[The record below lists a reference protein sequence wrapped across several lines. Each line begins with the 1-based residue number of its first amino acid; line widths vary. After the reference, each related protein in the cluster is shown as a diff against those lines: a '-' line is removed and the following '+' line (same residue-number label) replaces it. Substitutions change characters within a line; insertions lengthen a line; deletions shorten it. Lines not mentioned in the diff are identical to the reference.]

1 MGLSLKGLFKAAVR
15 FSFHAAITVGLS
27 MIPGVGNAL
36 AMAYLGS
43 AVAGEASRA
52 LRPGRPSGPQEKR
65 GFSVTQRGSTI
76 PHQIIYGKMKVAGAR
91 IFDGTTDAANHYVAD
106 GQHLGGLVGLLL
118 RSGVIV
124 PAGIQNKFLH
134 RVIAFAGHE
143 IESFEQIYIN
153 DEVATISSNG
163 TVTSPSRYQGKIK
176 IFKFNGSPD
185 QVADPALVAAVP
197 AWTSAHRLRGI
208 AYLYCQ
214 LEYDVDAFPNN
225 VPEISA
231 VIKGKKVYDPRNTTT
246 AWSDNPALCVRD
258 YLTATG
264 YGLGEA
270 TANVN
275 DTSFITAA
283 NICDEYVGSPVTS
296 MFVGG
301 EYRIKTV
308 GDTNFT
314 TLGAADNNVGTV
326 FTATS
331 VPATGT
337 GVVETHRYTAN
348 GAFTTGIEPQE
359 LLNDLMTSMGGT
371 IWYTQGFWTVKA
383 ANYTSPVL
391 DLNEDDLR
399 SSITVST
406 RHSRRDNFNVV
417 NGTFKG
423 EESNWQVTDYPP
435 VTNAAFVTADNGQE
449 SPIDL
454 ELPWTDNSIEARR
467 IARILLEKNRQQ
479 LTMSASF
486 GLRAFQLQT
495 GDNVRITNTRFGWIN
510 KEFEVVSW
518 SFGVQNEYG
527 LQIELVLRETAESVF
542 DEVDDGIVYERD
554 NTTLL
559 SPFTVP
565 NLGINISTEL
575 RRVKGKT
582 LGVLLLDI
590 NNTSTLMDT
599 AEVEFR
605 KVGDTNYTSLGTIG
619 AFVGTERVEHVGV
632 EDAFYDIRA
641 RATNSLGV
649 HGTYNTISNYFVEA
663 LGAPPAD
670 VTNFTGNVVGS
681 NLFLSWTPV
690 ADLDLAHYIVRY
702 SPQTVSATYDSSVL
716 VAEVPSSSS
725 TLAVSDAGT
734 GTYFIK
740 AVDDT
745 TSGSNTSVNPAQF
758 ITTSAG
764 LEELNVVETLSEDP
778 SFAGVKSSIEIDGDG
793 HLILER
799 QPLFD
804 TAPEATFDA
813 RGADTTPVGVFDDFD
828 NYASSGIYYFANSI
842 DLSGTFTSRLN
853 YSLVSSRFDTT
864 SNFDTANGLFESRGG
879 FFDGET
885 NTFDDT
891 EVSLELRH
899 TTDNPTGTPTWSNWQ
914 TFSISDIT
922 ARAFEFRVI
931 MTSTNPNATP
941 VVEELSVVVDMPDR
955 VTSGQDIIFTG
966 TTNVTFPNAFKAV
979 PAIGISLADLANGD
993 RYTITNK
1000 TRSGFTMN
1008 TFTGGSAS
1016 TNPVTL
1022 DYVAKGYGK
1031 ELT

>member
-1 MGLSLKGLFKAAVR
+1 MGFSVKSFAKAVVRVFVHATITFALS
-15 FSFHAAITVGLS
+15 S
-27 MIPGVGNAL
+27 IPGIGPAL
-36 AMAYLGS
+36 GTAYAYS
-43 AVAGEASRA
+43 ALSYETSRA
-52 LRPGRPSGPQEKR
+52 LRPSLAGRGGTERKR
-65 GFSVTQRGSTI
+65 GYEVTQRGSTI
-76 PHQIIYGKMKVAGAR
+76 SHQIIYGKMKVAGTR
-91 IFDGTTDAANHYVAD
+91 IFDGTTGTDNVD
-106 GQHLGGLVGLLL
+106 
-118 RSGVIV
+118 
-124 PAGIQNKFLH
+124 LH
-134 RVIAFAGHE
+134 RVVAFAGHE
-143 IESFEQIYIN
+143 ITSFEEIYIN
-153 DEVATISSNG
+153 DEVATIDGSG

-176 IFKFNGSPD
+176 IYEHLGSPD
-185 QVADPALVAAVP
+185 QAADSNLVSAVSS
-197 AWTSAHRLRGI
+197 WTGNHRLRGI
-208 AYLYCQ
+208 AYLYCKFTF
-214 LEYDVDAFPNN
+214 DVDAFPNN
-225 VPEISA
+225 VPEITA
-231 VIKGKKVYDPRNTTT
+231 VIKGKKVYDPRSPSAAN

-270 TANVN
+270 TANIN
-275 DTSFITAA
+275 DTAFIAAA
-283 NICDEYVGSPVTS
+283 NICDE
-296 MFVGG
+296 
-301 EYRIKTV
+301 
-308 GDTNFT
+308 TNTDAGT
-314 TLGAADNNVGTV
+314 T
-326 FTATS
+326 
-331 VPATGT
+331 
-337 GVVETHRYTAN
+337 RYTTN
-348 GAFTTGIEPQE
+348 GAFTTAIEPQE
-359 LLNDLMTSMGGT
+359 LIADLMTSMGGT
-371 IWYTQGFWTVKA
+371 IWYTQGYWNVKA
-383 ANYTSPVL
+383 AKWTAPVL

-399 SSITVST
+399 SGISLST
-406 RHSRRDNFNVV
+406 RHSRRDNFNSVK
-417 NGTFKG
+417 GTFRG
-423 EESNWQVTDYPP
+423 EESNWVVTDFPP
-435 VTNAAFVTADNGQE
+435 VTNSSFVTTDNGQE
-449 SPIDL
+449 SSIDYD
-454 ELPWTDNSIEARR
+454 LPWTDNSIEARR
-467 IARILLEKNRQQ
+467 TARIVLERNRQQ
-479 LTMSASF
+479 LSFTASY

-495 GDNVRITNTRFGWIN
+495 GDNVRVTNARLGWTN

-518 SFGVQNEYG
+518 TFGLQNEYD
-527 LQIELVLRETAESVF
+527 LQVEMTLKEISESVF

-590 NNTSTLMDT
+590 NNTSNIMDT
-599 AEVEFR
+599 AEVQFR
-605 KVGDTNYTSLGTIG
+605 KTGDTNFTAIATMG
-619 AFVGTERVEHVGV
+619 AFVGTDRVEVVGV

-649 HGTYNTISNYFVEA
+649 HGDYNTISNYFVEP

-702 SPQTVSATYDSSVL
+702 SPQTVSAIYESSVL

-725 TLAVSDAGT
+725 TLALSDAGT

-745 TSGSNTSVNPAQF
+745 TSGSNTSINPAQF

-764 LEELNVVETLSEDP
+764 LEELNVVETVSEDP
-778 SFAGVKSSIEIDGDG
+778 SFAGVKSSVEIDDDG
-793 HLILER
+793 QLILQR

-804 TAPEATFDA
+804 DATGLFDD
-813 RGADTTPVGVFDDFD
+813 RLGNFDDFD
-828 NYASSGIYYFANSI
+828 SYASSGTYYFANSV
-842 DLSGTFTSRLN
+842 DLNGTFTSRLN
-853 YSLVSSRFDTT
+853 YSLVSSRTDITAT
-864 SNFDTANGLFESRGG
+864 FDTADGLFESRGG
-879 FFDGET
+879 FFDGE
-885 NTFDDT
+885 NITFDDT

-899 TTDNPTGTPTWSNWQ
+899 TTDDPTGTPTWSNWQ
-914 TFSISDIT
+914 PFSISDIT
-922 ARAFEFRVI
+922 ARAFEFRVM

-955 VTSGQDIIFTG
+955 VTSGQDITFTG
-966 TTNVTFPNAFKAV
+966 TTNTSFPYPFKAV

-1000 TRSGFTMN
+1000 TRTGFTMN
-1008 TFTGGSAS
+1008 IFTGGSAS

>member
-1 MGLSLKGLFKAAVR
+1 MGLSTKGLFKAAVR
-15 FSFHAAITVGLS
+15 FSIHAIITVGLA
-27 MIPGVGNAL
+27 MIPGVGPAL
-36 AMAYLGS
+36 ATAYLGS
-43 AVAGEASRA
+43 AIAGEASRA
-52 LRPGRPSGPQEKR
+52 LRPGRKSGPQEKR

-91 IFDGTTDAANHYVAD
+91 IFDGTTGTDNVD
-106 GQHLGGLVGLLL
+106 
-118 RSGVIV
+118 
-124 PAGIQNKFLH
+124 LH
-134 RVIAFAGHE
+134 RVVAFAGHE

-153 DEVATISSNG
+153 DEVATIDGSG

-176 IFKFNGSPD
+176 IYKHLGSPD
-185 QVADPALVAAVP
+185 QAADSNLVSAVSS
-197 AWTSAHRLRGI
+197 WTGNHRLRGI
-208 AYLYCQ
+208 AYLYCKFTF
-214 LEYDVDAFPNN
+214 DVDAFPNN

-246 AWSDNPALCVRD
+246 TWSDNPALCVRD

-275 DTSFITAA
+275 DTSFSVAA
-283 NICDEYVGSPVTS
+283 TICDETS
-296 MFVGG
+296 TDAG
-301 EYRIKTV
+301 
-308 GDTNFT
+308 T
-314 TLGAADNNVGTV
+314 T
-326 FTATS
+326 
-331 VPATGT
+331 
-337 GVVETHRYTAN
+337 RYTAN

-449 SPIDL
+449 SSIDL

-495 GDNVRITNTRFGWIN
+495 GDNVRITNTRFGWTN

-518 SFGVQNEYG
+518 SFGVQNEYD

-559 SPFTVP
+559 SAFEVP

-582 LGVLLLDI
+582 LGVLLVDI
-590 NNTSTLMDT
+590 NNTSNIMDT
-599 AEVEFR
+599 AEVQFR
-605 KVGDTNYTSLGTIG
+605 KTGDTNFTSLATMG
-619 AFVGTERVEHVGV
+619 AFVGTDRVEHVGV
-632 EDAFYDIRA
+632 EDGFYDIRA
-641 RATNSLGV
+641 RAANSLGV
-649 HGTYNTISNYFVEA
+649 HGDYNTISNYFVETIT
-663 LGAPPAD
+663 APPAD
-670 VTNFTGNVVGS
+670 VTNFDGNVVGS

-690 ADLDLAHYIVRY
+690 PDLDLAHYIIRY
-702 SPQTVSATYDSSVL
+702 SHLTSGAVYSE
-716 VAEVPSSSS
+716 AENIAQVPVGSS
-725 TLAVSDAGT
+725 TLALQNAGV

-745 TSGSNTSVNPAQF
+745 TSGSNSSVNPAVF
-758 ITTSAG
+758 VVTSIG
-764 LEELNVVETLSEDP
+764 IGDLNVVATLTENP
-778 SFAGVKSSIEIDGDG
+778 SFAGVKSGVSINSEGY
-793 HLILER
+793 LE
-799 QPLFD
+799 LAEGFKFD
-804 TAPEATFDA
+804 SATGNFDD
-813 RGADTTPVGVFDDFD
+813 RSGLFDDFTG
-828 NYASSGIYYFANSI
+828 YGSSGIYYFLN
-842 DLSGTFTSRLN
+842 DLDLGQKYTSRLTF
-853 YSLVSSRFDTT
+853 SFTSTRFDRTA
-864 SNFDTANGLFESRGG
+864 NFDSATGNFDDRGDG
-879 FFDGET
+879 VALFDGDPT
-885 NTFDDT
+885 AFSDT
-891 EVSLELRH
+891 SVSLQLRH
-899 TTDNPTGTPTWSNWQ
+899 TDDDPTGTPTWSDWQ
-914 TFSISDIT
+914 AFSVSDIT
-922 ARAFEFRVI
+922 ARAFEFRLVLS
-931 MTSTNPNATP
+931 STDTNVTP
-941 VVEELSVVVDMPDR
+941 VVSALSATIDMQDR
-955 VTSGQDIIFTG
+955 TTSGSDITFTG
-966 TTNVTFPNAFKAV
+966 TTTITFDDAFAAT
-979 PAIGISLADLANGD
+979 PAIGLSLADLTNGD

-1000 TRSGFTMN
+1000 TRTGFTIN

-1016 TNPVTL
+1016 TNAVTL

>member
-1 MGLSLKGLFKAAVR
+1 MGLSFKGIFKAVVI
-15 FSFHAAITVGLS
+15 AAITAAIVVASGGTALTMASVFGSSTFMVHAGLGILMS
-27 MIPGVGNAL
+27 AL
-36 AMAYLGS
+36 APKPKDLGGFGAGNGKSNRGYQVTATGS
-43 AVAGEASRA
+43 A
-52 LRPGRPSGPQEKR
+52 LD
-65 GFSVTQRGSTI
+65 
-76 PHQIIYGKMKVAGAR
+76 HQVIYGKMKTGGAR
-91 IFDGTTDAANHYVAD
+91 IFDGTTGTDNV
-106 GQHLGGLVGLLL
+106 Q
-118 RSGVIV
+118 
-124 PAGIQNKFLH
+124 LH
-134 RVIAFAGHE
+134 RVLAFAGHE

-153 DEVATISSNG
+153 DEVATIDGSGN
-163 TVTSPSRYQGKIK
+163 VTSPSRYSGLVTIK
-176 IFKFNGSPD
+176 EHLGTAD
-185 QVADPALVAAVP
+185 QAADSSLVSAVSG
-197 AWTSAHRLRGI
+197 WTGNHRLRGI
-208 AYLYCQ
+208 AYLYVK
-214 LEYDVDAFPNN
+214 LTYDTDAFPNG
-225 VPEISA
+225 VPEITA

-270 TANVN
+270 TANIN
-275 DTSFITAA
+275 DTAFIAAA
-283 NICDEYVGSPVTS
+283 NICDE
-296 MFVGG
+296 
-301 EYRIKTV
+301 
-308 GDTNFT
+308 TNTDAGT
-314 TLGAADNNVGTV
+314 T
-326 FTATS
+326 
-331 VPATGT
+331 
-337 GVVETHRYTAN
+337 RYTAN
-348 GAFTTGIEPQE
+348 GAFTTGTTPQD
-359 LLNDLMTSMGGT
+359 LLEGLITSMGAT
-371 IWYTQGFWTVKA
+371 LWYTQGAWNVKA
-383 ANYTSPVL
+383 AKWTTTVL

-399 SSITVST
+399 SGISLAT
-406 RHSRRDNFNVV
+406 RHSRRDNFNTV
-417 NGTFKG
+417 NGTFRG
-423 EESNWQVTDYPP
+423 DESNWQVTDFPP
-435 VTNAAFVTADNGQE
+435 VTNAAFVTADGGLE
-449 SPIDL
+449 SSLDMDL
-454 ELPWTDNSIEARR
+454 PFTDNSIESRR
-467 IARILLEKNRQQ
+467 IARIMLERNRQQ
-479 LTMSASF
+479 LQFQASF
-486 GLRAFQLQT
+486 GLRAFQVQT
-495 GDNVRITNTRFGWIN
+495 GDNVRITNTRLGWTN

-518 SFGVQNEYG
+518 TFGLQNEYD
-527 LQIELVLRETAESVF
+527 LQVEMTLKEISESVF

-590 NNTSTLMDT
+590 NNTSNIMDT
-599 AEVEFR
+599 AEVQFR
-605 KVGDTNYTSLGTIG
+605 KVGDTNFTSLATMG
-619 AFVGTERVEHVGV
+619 AFVGTDRVEHVGV
-632 EDAFYDIRA
+632 EDDFYDIRA

-649 HGTYNTISNYFVEA
+649 HGAYNTISNYFVEA

-764 LEELNVVETLSEDP
+764 LEELNVVEVVSEDP
-778 SFAGVKSSIEIDGDG
+778 SFAGVKSSIEIDDDG

-804 TAPEATFDA
+804 AAT
-813 RGADTTPVGVFDDFD
+813 GLFDDRSGNFD
-828 NYASSGIYYFANSI
+828 DYDNFASSGTYYFANSV
-842 DLSGTFTSRLN
+842 DLGGTFTSRLN
-853 YSLVSSRFDTT
+853 YSLVSSRFDITAA
-864 SNFDTANGLFESRGG
+864 FDTADGLFESRGG
-879 FFDGET
+879 FFDGE
-885 NTFDDT
+885 NITFDDT

-899 TTDNPTGTPTWSNWQ
+899 TTDDPTGTPTWSNWQ

-955 VTSGQDIIFTG
+955 VTSGQDITFTG
-966 TTNVTFPNAFKAV
+966 TTNVTFPDAFKAV
-979 PAIGISLADLANGD
+979 PAIGISLANLANGD

>member
-1 MGLSLKGLFKAAVR
+1 MAVVSAAYAVGG
-15 FSFHAAITVGLS
+15 FTAAA
-27 MIPGVGNAL
+27 GVVIQ
-36 AMAYLGS
+36 S
-43 AVAGEASRA
+43 AVFRYVVMSVVTSLIMRSLAPTPTAPTFG
-52 LRPGRPSGPQEKR
+52 GGNKKNR
-65 GFSVTQRGSTI
+65 GYNVTQTGAALD
-76 PHQIIYGKMKVAGAR
+76 HQVIYGKMKVGPVR
-91 IFDGTTDAANHYVAD
+91 VFDATTGTDNV
-106 GQHLGGLVGLLL
+106 Q
-118 RSGVIV
+118 
-124 PAGIQNKFLH
+124 LH
-134 RVIAFAGHE
+134 RVLAFAGHE
-143 IESFEQIYIN
+143 IESFEEIYIN
-153 DEVATISSNG
+153 DEVATIDGSGN
-163 TVTSPSRYQGKIK
+163 VTSPSRYSGLVTIK
-176 IFKFNGSPD
+176 EHLGTST
-185 QVADPALVAAVP
+185 QAADSDLVSNVSG
-197 AWTSAHRLRGI
+197 WTGNHRLRGI
-208 AYLYCQ
+208 AYLYVK
-214 LEYDVDAFPNN
+214 LTYDADAFPNG
-225 VPEISA
+225 VPEVSA
-231 VIKGKKVYDPRNTTT
+231 VIKGKKVYDPRTTT
-246 AWSDNPALCVRD
+246 TVWSDNPALCIRD
-258 YLTATG
+258 YLASTG

-270 TANVN
+270 SANIDDTTFTA
-275 DTSFITAA
+275 AA
-283 NICDEYVGSPVTS
+283 NICDQ
-296 MFVGG
+296 
-301 EYRIKTV
+301 
-308 GDTNFT
+308 TNTDAGT
-314 TLGAADNNVGTV
+314 T
-326 FTATS
+326 
-331 VPATGT
+331 
-337 GVVETHRYTAN
+337 RYTMN
-348 GAFTTGIEPQE
+348 GAFTTGSTPVDFLQDAI
-359 LLNDLMTSMGGT
+359 TSMGAT
-371 IWYTQGFWTVKA
+371 LWYNQGAWKVKA
-383 ANYTSPVL
+383 AAWTAASVNF
-391 DLNEDDLR
+391 DENDLR
-399 SSITVST
+399 SGISLAT
-406 RHSRRDNFNVV
+406 RNSRRDNFNNV
-417 NGTFKG
+417 NGTFRG
-423 EESNWQVTDYPP
+423 DESNWQVTDFPP
-435 VTNAAFVTADNGQE
+435 VTNAAFVTADGGQE
-449 SPIDL
+449 SSLDL
-454 ELPWTDNSIEARR
+454 DLTFTDNSIEARR
-467 IARILLEKNRQQ
+467 IARIVLERNRQQ
-479 LTMSASF
+479 LTVEASF
-486 GLRAFQLQT
+486 GLRAFQVQT
-495 GDNVRITNTRFGWIN
+495 GDNITLTNTRLGWTN
-510 KEFEVVSW
+510 KEFEVMSWNFASVDEYDLQVSM
-518 SFGVQNEYG
+518 
-527 LQIELVLRETAESVF
+527 VLREISSSVF

-590 NNTSTLMDT
+590 NNTSNIMDT
-599 AEVEFR
+599 AEVQFR
-605 KVGDTNYTSLGTIG
+605 KTGATNFTAIATMG
-619 AFVGTERVEHVGV
+619 AFVGTDRVEVVGV
-632 EDAFYDIRA
+632 EDDFYDIRA

-778 SFAGVKSSIEIDGDG
+778 SFAGVKSSLEIDDDG

-804 TAPEATFDA
+804 AATGLFDD
-813 RGADTTPVGVFDDFD
+813 RSGNFDDFD
-828 NYASSGIYYFANSI
+828 SYASSGTYYFANSV
-842 DLSGTFTSRLN
+842 DLGGTFTSRLN
-853 YSLVSSRFDTT
+853 YSLVSSRLDITAT
-864 SNFDTANGLFESRGG
+864 FDTADGLFESRGG
-879 FFDGET
+879 FFDGGT
-885 NTFDDT
+885 TTFDDT

-899 TTDNPTGTPTWSNWQ
+899 TTDDPTGTPTWSNWQ

-955 VTSGQDIIFTG
+955 VTSGQDITFTG
-966 TTNVTFPNAFKAV
+966 TTNVTFPDAFKAV

-1008 TFTGGSAS
+1008 TFTGVSAS

>member
-1 MGLSLKGLFKAAVR
+1 MGLSFKGIFKAVVV
-15 FSFHAAITVGLS
+15 AAITAAIVVASGGTALTMASVFGSNVFMVHAGLGILMS
-27 MIPGVGNAL
+27 AL
-36 AMAYLGS
+36 APKPKDLGGFGAGNGKSNRGYQVTATGS
-43 AVAGEASRA
+43 A
-52 LRPGRPSGPQEKR
+52 LD
-65 GFSVTQRGSTI
+65 
-76 PHQIIYGKMKVAGAR
+76 HQVIYGKMKVGGAR
-91 IFDGTTDAANHYVAD
+91 IFDGTTGTDNV
-106 GQHLGGLVGLLL
+106 Q
-118 RSGVIV
+118 
-124 PAGIQNKFLH
+124 LH
-134 RVIAFAGHE
+134 RVLAFAGHE

-153 DEVATISSNG
+153 DEVATIDGSGS
-163 TVTSPSRYQGKIK
+163 VTSPSRYSGLVTIK
-176 IFKFNGSPD
+176 EHLGTAD
-185 QVADPALVAAVP
+185 QAADSSLVSAVSG
-197 AWTSAHRLRGI
+197 WTGNHRLRGI
-208 AYLYCQ
+208 AYLYVK
-214 LEYDVDAFPNN
+214 LTYDTDAFPNG
-225 VPEISA
+225 VPEITA

-270 TANVN
+270 TANIN
-275 DTSFITAA
+275 DTAFTTAA
-283 NICDEYVGSPVTS
+283 NICDE
-296 MFVGG
+296 
-301 EYRIKTV
+301 
-308 GDTNFT
+308 TNTDAGT
-314 TLGAADNNVGTV
+314 T
-326 FTATS
+326 
-331 VPATGT
+331 
-337 GVVETHRYTAN
+337 RYTAN
-348 GAFTTGIEPQE
+348 GAFTTGTTPQD
-359 LLNDLMTSMGGT
+359 LLEGLITSMGAT
-371 IWYTQGFWTVKA
+371 LWYTQGAWNVKA
-383 ANYTSPVL
+383 AKWTTTVL

-399 SSITVST
+399 SGISLAT
-406 RHSRRDNFNVV
+406 RHSRRDNFNTV
-417 NGTFKG
+417 NGTFRG
-423 EESNWQVTDYPP
+423 DESNWQVTDFPP
-435 VTNAAFVTADNGQE
+435 VTNAAFVTADGGLE
-449 SPIDL
+449 STLDMDL
-454 ELPWTDNSIEARR
+454 PFTDNSIESRR
-467 IARILLEKNRQQ
+467 IARIMLERNRQQ
-479 LTMSASF
+479 LQFQASF
-486 GLRAFQLQT
+486 GLRAFQVQT
-495 GDNVRITNTRFGWIN
+495 GDNVRITNTRLGWTN

-518 SFGVQNEYG
+518 TFGLQNEYD
-527 LQIELVLRETAESVF
+527 LQVEMTLKEISESVF

-590 NNTSTLMDT
+590 NNTSNIMDT
-599 AEVEFR
+599 AEVQFR
-605 KVGDTNYTSLGTIG
+605 KTGATNFTAIATMG
-619 AFVGTERVEHVGV
+619 AFVGTDRVEVVGV
-632 EDAFYDIRA
+632 EDDFYDIRA

-649 HGTYNTISNYFVEA
+649 HGAYNTISNYFVEA

-764 LEELNVVETLSEDP
+764 LEELNVVEVVSEDP
-778 SFAGVKSSIEIDGDG
+778 SFAGVKSSIEIDDDG

-804 TAPEATFDA
+804 AAT
-813 RGADTTPVGVFDDFD
+813 GLFDDRSGNFD
-828 NYASSGIYYFANSI
+828 DYDNFASSGTYYFANSV
-842 DLSGTFTSRLN
+842 DLGGTFTSRLN
-853 YSLVSSRFDTT
+853 YSLVSSRFDITAA
-864 SNFDTANGLFESRGG
+864 FDTADGLFESRGG
-879 FFDGET
+879 FFDGE
-885 NTFDDT
+885 NITFDDT

-899 TTDNPTGTPTWSNWQ
+899 TTDDPTGTPTWSNWQ

-955 VTSGQDIIFTG
+955 VTSGQDITFTG
-966 TTNVTFPNAFKAV
+966 TTNVTFPDAFKAV